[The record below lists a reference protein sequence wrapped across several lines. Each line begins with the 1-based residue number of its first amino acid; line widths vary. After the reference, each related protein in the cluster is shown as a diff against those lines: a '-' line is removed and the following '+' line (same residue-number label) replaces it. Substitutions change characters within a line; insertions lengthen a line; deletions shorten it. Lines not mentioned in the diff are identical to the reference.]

1 VFSFVERAAL
11 APLLAAVPL
20 VRPQSVA
27 LEQGAAGAAGGYRD
41 ARQLDKL
48 FSKRS
53 NVASRLQEP

>member
-11 APLLAAVPL
+11 ARLLAAVPL
-20 VRPQSVA
+20 LRPPSVA
-27 LEQGAAGAAGGYRD
+27 LEQGAAGAGRGYRE
-41 ARQLDKL
+41 ARQLDKQ